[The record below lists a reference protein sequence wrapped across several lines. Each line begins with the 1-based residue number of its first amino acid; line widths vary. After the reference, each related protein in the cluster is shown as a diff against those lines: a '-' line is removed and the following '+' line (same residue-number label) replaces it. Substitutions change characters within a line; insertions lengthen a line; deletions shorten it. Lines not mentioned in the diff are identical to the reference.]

1 MPVLP
6 SYRHVLLL
14 VAATACWG
22 CGTVLSKQVL
32 DRGVAP
38 LTLLALELTA
48 SVLVLLLAALLS
60 GVRVARS
67 PAMVRLAL
75 LGVLNPGVAYAL
87 ALLGLAS
94 VTASMSVLLWAT
106 EPVLI
111 MLLGVAVV
119 GERIAP
125 ATGVSVAV
133 AMVGVVLVIY
143 RPGAAGD
150 AVGVALTVTAVACC
164 ALYAVLTRRLLLDDS
179 SLGVVLVQQVAA
191 LSLAVVLA
199 GVVPAVGAADLG
211 LPEDLSTWALVVASG
226 TIYYGLAFWFFV
238 GGLRGVPASVA
249 GSLLPLVPVFGLA
262 AAYALGDR
270 FTGRQWVGA
279 VLVVL
284 AAAGAATRHLT
295 RPAVGTGGAQSPP
308 SQR

>member
-38 LTLLALELTA
+38 LTLLALELAA
-48 SVLVLLLAALLS
+48 SVSVLLVAVLLS

-67 PAMVRLAL
+67 PATMRLAV
-75 LGVLNPGVAYAL
+75 LGLLNPGLAYAL
-87 ALLGLAS
+87 GLLGLAS
-94 VTASMSVLLWAT
+94 ITASLSVLVWAT
-106 EPVLI
+106 EPVVI
-111 MLLGVAVV
+111 MLLGVALV

-125 ATGVSVAV
+125 ATAVAVAV
-133 AMVGVVLVIY
+133 AMAGVLLVIY
-143 RPGAAGD
+143 RPGASGD
-150 AVGVALTVTAVACC
+150 AVGVVLTVAAVGCC

-199 GVVPAVGAADLG
+199 GAAVVVGAADLG
-211 LPEDLSTWALVVASG
+211 LPRDVATWALVAASG

-249 GSLLPLVPVFGLA
+249 GSFLPLVPVFGLA

-270 FTGRQWVGA
+270 LTGRQWVGA

-284 AAAGAATRHLT
+284 AAAGAATRFLT
-295 RPAVGTGGAQSPP
+295 RPAAAP
-308 SQR
+308 SSR